1 MEVYFE
7 FVGLGG
13 HFLWVGGGGLS
24 RVGLRYILGG

>member
-7 FVGLGG
+7 FLGLGG
-13 HFLWVGGGGLS
+13 NFLWVRGGVS